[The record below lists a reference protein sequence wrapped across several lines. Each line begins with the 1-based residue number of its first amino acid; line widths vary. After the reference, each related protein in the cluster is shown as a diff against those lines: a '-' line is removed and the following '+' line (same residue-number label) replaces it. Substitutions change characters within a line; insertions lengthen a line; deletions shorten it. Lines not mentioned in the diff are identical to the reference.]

1 MSLVARLFNPKVRRV
16 LLWVLHV
23 LVVLLVVVAL
33 WYVND
38 RYKLGETLLSPFPQ
52 LHAVWLPLLFL
63 LLYAGG
69 WLAWWFFRLIA
80 DGPRGNFP
88 DLDTAWNEVRAKL
101 SAAGID
107 VKTTPVFLV
116 LGRPKTDAADFF
128 AATAE
133 PFAVRHDAGP
143 LAVYAT
149 REAVYL
155 VAGGASVLSKFAGL
169 GDPVTPAA
177 EPQPVPL
184 LTADLPSKAE
194 DLLAALMPPT
204 PTLAGV
210 VGQSLPS
217 PPIAR
222 VAADWLPRP
231 AAPVRT
237 ELSAKQMKSERD
249 RLVYVCKLL
258 VAARRPLCPA
268 NGVIWLL
275 PFRSTDGLVLA
286 DATAAA
292 CRADLDALETGLQLD
307 VPMTA
312 VFTDAQELQGFR
324 ELIGGMPANVRTE
337 RLFGRSFPL
346 VPNVPADARH
356 GMILSGLEWV
366 AGRLV
371 PALLYQRFGAAPSAE
386 ESARL
391 WRLLDDLFA
400 RRDAVARVVS
410 QGLLARPH
418 RPAML
423 SGVYFAGTGPDA
435 ADRAFAAGV
444 LAELRLS
451 QNLVAWTEAAAADE
465 RDCRRTAAV
474 GYVAVVLAATGLG
487 VFGWWT
493 WNQ

>member
-1 MSLVARLFNPKVRRV
+1 MSLLTRIFTPTVRRV
-16 LLWVLHV
+16 LWWVLHAL
-23 LVVLLVVVAL
+23 LVVLVVVAL

-38 RYKLGETLLSPFPQ
+38 RFKLGETLLSPFPQ

-69 WLAWWFFRLIA
+69 WFAWWFFRLIA

-88 DLDTAWNEVRAKL
+88 DLDTAWGEVRAKL
-101 SAAGID
+101 SAAGIEL
-107 VKTTPVFLV
+107 KTTPVFLV

-128 AATAE
+128 AATGV
-133 PFAVRHDAGP
+133 PFAVRYDAGP

-155 VAGGASVLSKFAGL
+155 VASGASVLSKFAGL
-169 GDPVTPAA
+169 GDPVTPVEEVKA
-177 EPQPVPL
+177 VPL
-184 LTADLPSKAE
+184 LTADLPTDPE
-194 DLLAALMPPT
+194 DILAALAPQPQAVVRPT
-204 PTLAGV
+204 
-210 VGQSLPS
+210 
-217 PPIAR
+217 R
-222 VAADWLPRP
+222 DAAEWLPKP
-231 AAPVRT
+231 AAPART
-237 ELSAKQMKSERD
+237 ELSAEQVKAERE

-268 NGVIWLL
+268 NGVVWLL
-275 PFRSTDGLVLA
+275 PFRSTDGSVLA

-292 CRADLDALETGLQLD
+292 CRADLDALETALQLD
-307 VPMTA
+307 VPMAA

-324 ELIGGMPANVRTE
+324 ELVNGLPAGVRTE

-371 PALLYQRFGAAPSAE
+371 PALLYQRFGAAPPSE
-386 ESARL
+386 EAARL

-400 RRDAVARVVS
+400 RREAIARTVS

-435 ADRAFAAGV
+435 GDRAFAAGV

-465 RDCRRTAAV
+465 RDCRRTAV
-474 GYVAVVLAATGLG
+474 IGYVAIVLAAVALA

>member
-1 MSLVARLFNPKVRRV
+1 MSLVARLLNPRVRRV
-16 LLWVLHV
+16 LLWVLHA

-69 WLAWWFFRLIA
+69 WFAWWFFRLIA
-80 DGPRGNFP
+80 DGPRGHFP
-88 DLDTAWNEVRAKL
+88 DLDAAWGEVRGKL
-101 SAAGID
+101 SAAGVD
-107 VKTTPVFLV
+107 VNATPVFLV

-133 PFAVRHDAGP
+133 PFAVRYDAGA

-155 VAGGASVLSKFAGL
+155 VASGASVLSKFAGL
-169 GDPVTPAA
+169 GDAVTPAA

-184 LTADLPSKAE
+184 LTADLPTNPE
-194 DLLAALMPPT
+194 DLLAALMPQPQAVT
-204 PTLAGV
+204 RT
-210 VGQSLPS
+210 S
-217 PPIAR
+217 PD
-222 VAADWLPRP
+222 AADWLPRP

-237 ELSAKQMKSERD
+237 ELSAEQMKTERD

-275 PFRSTDGLVLA
+275 PFRGTDGMVLA

-324 ELIGGMPANVRTE
+324 ELIGGLPAGVRTE

-356 GMILSGLEWV
+356 GMVLSGLEWV

-371 PALLYQRFGAAPSAE
+371 PALLYQRFGTAPTAE
-386 ESARL
+386 EAARL

-465 RDCRRTAAV
+465 RDCRRTAVV
-474 GYVAVVLAATGLG
+474 GYVAIVLAAVALG
-487 VFGWWT
+487 VFAWWT
-493 WNQ
+493 WNM